1 MSLASR
7 LLLYFLGTLAVVLG
21 VFSATMYG
29 LGWSYLHHRLDARL
43 EKTLAVL
50 EAAVHFEPGG
60 LEWKP
65 RERRINIGA
74 DPSPD
79 EMRWAIRDK
88 AGRLVDRSANWAA
101 DEGEPGAVTNW
112 TLGRNPHVE
121 YGDAGDWRQART
133 RLVLSEMVPL
143 DKAPTP
149 DDLDEDEYDEL
160 TLTAALSREPADASI
175 AWLGMALAV
184 ASAATWLLCAA
195 LGRRL
200 CRRAL
205 GPIASLAASAREK
218 ARADDEDDLPV
229 PLTGDE
235 LEELGRSFNA
245 LLDRR
250 REALERQRR
259 FSGDASHQ
267 LRTPIAGVMS
277 IIDVVRRRP
286 RPAEEYEQAL
296 DQVRAEAVRLH
307 RIVESLLFLA
317 RAESEA
323 EPLGV
328 EPIDLS
334 VWLAGLLR
342 RWEGR
347 PRADDLRLV
356 VEPTLES
363 PRALAH
369 PPLLAQAVENLIDNA
384 LKYSAAGTP
393 VTVRLRTEPGA
404 AVVSVEDRGCGLTA
418 EERAAAFEPF
428 YQSPR
433 ARLLGRGGVGL
444 GLSVV
449 RRIIGALRGTI
460 QVESTPGAGSRFTIR
475 IPAAAAPEPLP
486 ARAARTPCGSIPPP
500 PEWGLSLLPSLPP
513 DRGSGS

>member
-7 LLLYFLGTLAVVLG
+7 LLLYFLGTLAAVLVG
-21 VFSATMYG
+21 FSATMYG
-29 LGWSYLHHRLDARL
+29 LGWTYLHHRLDSRL

-50 EAAVHFEPGG
+50 EAAVHFEPDG

-65 RERRINIGA
+65 RERRITIGI
-74 DPSPD
+74 DPGPD

-88 AGRLVDRSANWAA
+88 AGRMVDRSPNWGVGE
-101 DEGEPGAVTNW
+101 DEPGVATSW
-112 TLGRNPHVE
+112 TAGRNAQFE
-121 YGDAGDWRQART
+121 YGDAPGWRQART
-133 RLVLSEMVPL
+133 RMLLSEMVPPKQIPAPGSL
-143 DKAPTP
+143 DA
-149 DDLDEDEYDEL
+149 DEYDEL
-160 TLTAALSREPADASI
+160 MLIAALSREPVDASI
-175 AWLGMALAV
+175 AWLGIALAA

-205 GPIASLAASAREK
+205 EPIAHLAASAREK
-218 ARADDEDDLPV
+218 AVADDEDGLPI
-229 PLTGDE
+229 PETGDD
-235 LEELGRSFNA
+235 LEELGRAFNA

-267 LRTPIAGVMS
+267 LRTPIAGVLS
-277 IIDVVRRRP
+277 LIDVVRRRP
-286 RPAEEYEQAL
+286 RAADEYAQAL

-323 EPLGV
+323 EPLSE
-328 EPIDLS
+328 EPIDLAA
-334 VWLAGLLR
+334 WLPGLLR
-342 RWEGR
+342 RWDGR
-347 PRADDLRLV
+347 PRASDLQFER
-356 VEPTLES
+356 EAPTAWA
-363 PRALAH
+363 RAH
-369 PPLLAQAVENLIDNA
+369 PPLLAQAVENLVDNA
-384 LKYSAAGTP
+384 LKYSEPGSP
-393 VTVRLRTEPGA
+393 VTVRLRREPGS
-404 AVVSVEDRGCGLTA
+404 AVLTVEDRGCGLTD

-449 RRIIGALRGTI
+449 RRVVRASRGTI
-460 QVESTPGAGSRFTIR
+460 QVDSIPGAGSRFTIR
-475 IPAAAAPEPLP
+475 LPEAEAPVPATA
-486 ARAARTPCGSIPPP
+486 
-500 PEWGLSLLPSLPP
+500 
-513 DRGSGS
+513 

>member
-1 MSLASR
+1 VSLASR
-7 LLLYFLGTLAVVLG
+7 LLLYFLGTLAAVLV

-29 LGWSYLHHRLDARL
+29 LGWTYLHHRLDLRL

-50 EAAVHFEPGG
+50 EAAVHFEPDG

-65 RERRINIGA
+65 RERRINIGV

-101 DEGEPGAVTNW
+101 GDGEPDAVSAW
-112 TLGRNPHVE
+112 SPARNGHVE

-133 RLVLSEMVPL
+133 RLILSEMVGPR
-143 DKAPTP
+143 KAPDP
-149 DDLDEDEYDEL
+149 KDLDEDEYDEL
-160 TLTAALSREPADASI
+160 TLIAALSREPVDASI
-175 AWLGMALAV
+175 AWLGMALGG

-218 ARADDEDDLPV
+218 ARAGDEDNLPV
-229 PLTGDE
+229 PETGDE
-235 LEELGRSFNA
+235 LEGLGRAFNA
-245 LLDRR
+245 LLERR

-259 FSGDASHQ
+259 FTGDASHQ
-267 LRTPIAGVMS
+267 LRTPIAGILS
-277 IIDVVRRRP
+277 LIDVVRRRP
-286 RPAEEYEQAL
+286 RPPEDYEDAL
-296 DQVRAEAVRLH
+296 DRVRAESVRLH

-323 EPLGV
+323 EPLRD
-328 EPIDLS
+328 EPIDLAA
-334 VWLAGLLR
+334 WLPELLH
-342 RWEGR
+342 RWDDR
-347 PRADDLRLV
+347 PRAVDLRF
-356 VEPTLES
+356 EAES
-363 PRALAH
+363 ASAWARAH
-369 PPLLAQAVENLIDNA
+369 PPLLAQAVENLVDNA
-384 LKYSAAGTP
+384 LKYSDPGSP
-393 VTVRLRTEPGA
+393 VVVRLRREPGA

-418 EERAAAFEPF
+418 EEREAAFEPF

-444 GLSVV
+444 GLCVV
-449 RRIIGALRGTI
+449 RRVVLASRGTI
-460 QVESTPGAGSRFTIR
+460 QVESVPGTGSHFTIR
-475 IPAAAAPEPLP
+475 LPEAPAPEPIP
-486 ARAARTPCGSIPPP
+486 A
-500 PEWGLSLLPSLPP
+500 
-513 DRGSGS
+513 